1 MIIYTIIPAI
11 FVVLQFL
18 PILFYDLTGKKK
30 EQITAELMSRREKSG
45 ALAGVE

>member
-1 MIIYTIIPAI
+1 MIVLAL
-11 FVVLQFL
+11 LQFL
-18 PILFYDLTGKKK
+18 PILFYELTGKKK